1 MLDQLHTKLVGTVT
15 RLSASNSL
23 DSLVFRLNYYKVS
36 SNERLELLGLIVLCR
51 MIHKKR
57 ILAEKIFNKFLVRI
71 KKMFACSRLQE
82 NLVESKHHK
91 LARSV
96 RSGMSDKDA
105 KPNASMRDMLNAI
118 VSYPPTKQLSNEEQD
133 LVWKFR
139 FYLSNQK
146 KALTKFLK
154 CVNWSLTG
162 QFCVQI
168 FCIIFKKILI
178 VFFFL
183 NQRKLVKL

>member
-1 MLDQLHTKLVGTVT
+1 MV
-15 RLSASNSL
+15 
-23 DSLVFRLNYYKVS
+23 
-36 SNERLELLGLIVLCR
+36 
-51 MIHKKR
+51 HKKR
-57 ILAEKIFNKFLVRI
+57 ILAEKIFNKFIVRL
-71 KKMFACSRLQE
+71 KKMFTCSHLQE

-105 KPNASMRDMLNAI
+105 KPNANMRDMLNAI

-139 FYLSNQK
+139 FYLSTQK

-162 QFCVQI
+162 LF
-168 FCIIFKKILI
+168 LI
-178 VFFFL
+178 
-183 NQRKLVKL
+183 

>member
-1 MLDQLHTKLVGTVT
+1 
-15 RLSASNSL
+15 
-23 DSLVFRLNYYKVS
+23 
-36 SNERLELLGLIVLCR
+36 
-51 MIHKKR
+51 
-57 ILAEKIFNKFLVRI
+57 
-71 KKMFACSRLQE
+71 MFTCSHLQE

-105 KPNASMRDMLNAI
+105 KPNANMRDMLNAI

-139 FYLSNQK
+139 FYLSTQK

-162 QFCVQI
+162 LF
-168 FCIIFKKILI
+168 LI
-178 VFFFL
+178 
-183 NQRKLVKL
+183 